1 MIVSALTSSFSGMT
15 AAAKRLEVAASNIAN
30 ATSTGPLSGA
40 NGEGGVYQ
48 PLAVVQ
54 SEGPGGV
61 RASVVPRTPATI
73 VQADPGSPD
82 ADERGLVAA
91 PAVDMA
97 SELIDVLQARIGY
110 EASAKVMSV
119 ARDMAKTTLDTLA

>member
-1 MIVSALTSSFSGMT
+1 MTVSALTSSLSGMT

-30 ATSTGPLSGA
+30 ATSTGPLSAADGSA
-40 NGEGGVYQ
+40 RAYQ

-54 SEGPGGV
+54 TEAPGGV
-61 RASVVPRTPATI
+61 RASVVPRTPAFI

-91 PAVDMA
+91 PAVDVG

-110 EASAKVMSV
+110 EASAKVVSV
-119 ARDMAKTTLDTLA
+119 AREMARTTLDTLA